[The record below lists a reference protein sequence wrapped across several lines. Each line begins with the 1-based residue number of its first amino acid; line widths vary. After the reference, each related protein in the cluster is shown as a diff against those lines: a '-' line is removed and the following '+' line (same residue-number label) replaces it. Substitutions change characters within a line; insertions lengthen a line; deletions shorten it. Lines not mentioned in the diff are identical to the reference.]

1 MRASTRRNN
10 KYRRPLSDIHCCDGG
25 MEMRKIAVICAAA
38 LLISAL
44 LLSACGRTEQ
54 LPVVPTLGEMQRMLV
69 IDPGHGGEDGGA
81 QGENGLLE
89 SDINLEIAL
98 RMEALARFCG
108 VPVCMTRSTRE
119 IDYPPELQKTAERKL
134 WDQKQRVAFL
144 HEKSPAVLVSI
155 HQNKYPHHG
164 PFGPQVLYAEG
175 EDSKGLGE
183 LMHGLLTQKLCPEN
197 RRVAAPIAKEI
208 YLTRMADC
216 PAVLVECGFL
226 SNPAEAEKLASPDYQ
241 IKLACTLLCAYTQYF
256 SASKG
261 T

>member
-1 MRASTRRNN
+1 
-10 KYRRPLSDIHCCDGG
+10 
-25 MEMRKIAVICAAA
+25 MRKIAVICAAA

-44 LLSACGRTEQ
+44 LLSACGRTE
-54 LPVVPTLGEMQRMLV
+54 LPAAQTSGETQQMLV
-69 IDPGHGGEDGGA
+69 IDAGHGGEDGGA

-183 LMHGLLTQKLCPEN
+183 LMHDLLTQKLCPEN

-226 SNPAEAEKLASPDYQ
+226 SNPAEAEKLASPEYQ
-241 IKLACTLLCAYTQYF
+241 TKLACTLLSAYTQYF

-261 T
+261 M

>member
-1 MRASTRRNN
+1 
-10 KYRRPLSDIHCCDGG
+10 
-25 MEMRKIAVICAAA
+25 MRKITAICAVT
-38 LLISAL
+38 LLLSAL
-44 LLSACGRTEQ
+44 LLSACGRTA
-54 LPVVPTLGEMQRMLV
+54 LPAAQTSGETQRMLV
-69 IDPGHGGEDGGA
+69 IDAGHGGEDGGA

-89 SDINLEIAL
+89 SNINLEIAL

-119 IDYPPELQKTAERKL
+119 IDYPPELQKTAERKV
-134 WDQKQRVAFL
+134 WDQKQRVALL

-155 HQNKYPHHG
+155 HQNKYPHQS
-164 PFGPQVLYAEG
+164 PYGPQVLYAEG
-175 EDSKGLGE
+175 EDSRGLGE
-183 LMHGLLTQKLCPEN
+183 LMHDLLTQKLCPEN

-226 SNPAEAEKLASPDYQ
+226 SNPAEAEKLASPEYQ
-241 IKLACTLLCAYTQYF
+241 TKLACTLLCAYTQYF
-256 SASKG
+256 SAVKG